1 MDEPVTSSRTGMGL
15 RAGGFLVTVVGSLL
29 LGVGALLGW
38 ISVGVR
44 GIDTGDVTP
53 VDRGVDMPEGVIALA
68 LAVIALVAVLVT
80 RIGGTGSA
88 RRGAAFLVLAAGWL
102 AVAVVGATLATGPGR
117 AADRE
122 VSSFA
127 ESVGVEVDELPGDL
141 REALEGRAEPGLYL
155 SFIGAMLTGAGGVM
169 TLAWATRRD
178 DRPPPEGP
186 PDEPR
191 HGPADPA

>member
-1 MDEPVTSSRTGMGL
+1 MDEQAAPPPTGLGL
-15 RAGGFLVTVVGSLL
+15 RTAGFLVTVVGSLL

-53 VDRGVDMPEGVIALA
+53 VDRGVDTPEGVIALA

-178 DRPPPEGP
+178 DRPPPDGP
-186 PDEPR
+186 RDEPR
-191 HGPADPA
+191 DGPADTA